1 MKKEARLKW
10 TKLAAMGF
18 RAFLVMDNTVAR
30 LTMAEMDEMDEI
42 GSHGFPRMS
51 DTIPILLYRFICDS
65 VDVVLLQPKLN
76 LKISSLRSR
85 VSVFDP
91 IYSEEYG
98 LLIKNVPRKK
108 LNDIL
113 IQFVLDSHY
122 SVLSKM
128 ITDEDRWFSKDYT
141 YTSGIWSH
149 RYVSLIYRE
158 QTFDEIVNALQEK
171 YNKT

>member
-1 MKKEARLKW
+1 MDMEVEVVPPGRSPTMVFEANCSKYCE
-10 TKLAAMGF
+10 KGSQ
-18 RAFLVMDNTVAR
+18 VK
-30 LTMAEMDEMDEI
+30 MDEI

-51 DTIPILLYRFICDS
+51 DTMPLLLDRCLCDS

-76 LKISSLRSR
+76 LKISSLKSR
-85 VSVFDP
+85 ISVFDP

-108 LNDIL
+108 LKDIS
-113 IQFVLDSHY
+113 IQFALDSHY

-141 YTSGIWSH
+141 YTSNIWSI

-158 QTFDEIVNALQEK
+158 QTFDEIVKTIQEK

>member
-1 MKKEARLKW
+1 MRRSKSVL
-10 TKLAAMGF
+10 F
-18 RAFLVMDNTVAR
+18 NSIFLIFITSNS
-30 LTMAEMDEMDEI
+30 I
-42 GSHGFPRMS
+42 SY
-51 DTIPILLYRFICDS
+51 LYPFICDS

-85 VSVFDP
+85 FSVFDP

-108 LNDIL
+108 QKDIS
-113 IQFVLDSHY
+113 IQFALNSHY